1 MRSFFKLIRYQ
12 NLILLALM
20 QFIFRYGFL
29 KLQNVG
35 LALADFQ
42 YALLVLATVLIAAAG
57 YVINNIFDQNTDLE
71 NKPNTVV
78 VGKTISEKNAYTI
91 YVVLNIIGVAIGF
104 YLSNVI
110 QKPGFASIF
119 ILVASLLYFYATSLK
134 QMLLVGNILVAAL
147 LSFSIIIV
155 GFFDLYPAIYPGN
168 QQEMSTLFSLLLDYA
183 VMAFIINFIRELVKD
198 LEDMNGDYN
207 QGMSTLPI
215 VLGRSRTVKV
225 VFALS
230 FIPIVLLLKYTLV
243 YYFANNLFVAT
254 IYFLIFIIAPLIYFT
269 IKTYDAKTVQ
279 EFKHLS
285 TILKLVIFFGIISI
299 AVVSLNIL
307 YNA

>member
-1 MRSFFKLIRYQ
+1 MRYFFKLIRYQ

-20 QFIFRYGFL
+20 QFTFRYGFL
-29 KLQNVG
+29 ELQNVG

-42 YALLVLATVLIAAAG
+42 YALLVLATVLIAAGG
-57 YVINNIFDQNTDLE
+57 YVINNIFDQETDLE
-71 NKPNTVV
+71 NKPKNVI
-78 VGKTISEKNAYTI
+78 VGKSISEANAYTI
-91 YVVLNIIGVAIGF
+91 YVTLNIIGVAIGF

-119 ILVASLLYFYATSLK
+119 ILVTSLLYFYATTLK

-147 LSFSIIIV
+147 LSFSIIII
-155 GFFDLYPAIYPGN
+155 GIFDLYPAIYEGN
-168 QQEMSTLFSLLLDYA
+168 QREMSILFSLLLDYA
-183 VMAFIINFIRELVKD
+183 FMAFIINFIREIVKD

-207 QGMSTLPI
+207 QGMTTLPI
-215 VLGRSRTVKV
+215 VLGRNRTLKV

-230 FIPIVLLLKYTLV
+230 FIPIALLLKYTFI
-243 YYFANNLFVAT
+243 YYFVNNLFIAT
-254 IYFLIFIIAPLIYFT
+254 IYFLVLIIAPLIYFT

-285 TILKLVIFFGIISI
+285 NILKLVIFFGIISI
-299 AVVSLNIL
+299 AVVSLNII